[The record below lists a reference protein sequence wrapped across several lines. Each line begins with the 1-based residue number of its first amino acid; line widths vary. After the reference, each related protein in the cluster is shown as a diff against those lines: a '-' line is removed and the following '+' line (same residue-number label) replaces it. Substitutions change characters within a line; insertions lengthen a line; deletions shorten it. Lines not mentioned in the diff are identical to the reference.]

1 MAHANP
7 PRLLVVDD
15 VPDNRAILA
24 RRFMRLGYEVTEAED
39 GAEALE
45 LIAQHEYDIV
55 LLDIMMPKID
65 GLEVLKRVRETHSQA
80 ELPIIM
86 VSAKASSEDVVDA
99 LLLGANDYV
108 TKPVDLKVA
117 HARVEAQLAR
127 KRAEDLARAAHGE
140 LEIALSALR
149 GRVVESEG
157 DADDAR
163 PNLDRALDVASVVT
177 RICESPALH
186 DTVELID
193 AAVATLHR
201 LSTTRPAPAPT
212 APKPVEPTGGRVR
225 ILSADGAA
233 HDRQVVRLMLAEAEA
248 GIELVEVSDG
258 AEAAA
263 AAAAGRFDLII
274 LGLQMPGM
282 DGLTA
287 IGEIRAQEL
296 RSRHD
301 RTPILAVSAH
311 ADSAALAIKAGAD
324 LHLAKPVT
332 AAALLNAVV
341 RALSQGPEKLASQ
354 VA

>member
-1 MAHANP
+1 M
-7 PRLLVVDD
+7 LVVDD

-45 LIAQHEYDIV
+45 LIAQYEYDIV

-65 GLEVLKRVRETHSQA
+65 GLEVLKRVRETRSQA

-127 KRAEDLARAAHGE
+127 KRAEDLSRAAHGE

-149 GRVVESEG
+149 GRVVEAEG

-177 RICESPALH
+177 RICESPTLH

-201 LSTTRPAPAPT
+201 LSTTRPAPTATASRPEPT
-212 APKPVEPTGGRVR
+212 AGRVR

-282 DGLTA
+282 DGLAA